1 MDDFVEGVVGVLL
14 CTGIG
19 IALVLGIAGVI
30 AAGWL
35 IYKFCEYILVPFLE
49 WLFEACA
56 EGGRQLAA
64 WWHEVTWERRMIQ
77 AHDEA
82 VREIDAV
89 RREHVAQ
96 TYALVEVLE
105 EMEQVRTADE
115 TAAVRVAVRSAV
127 RQD

>member
-1 MDDFVEGVVGVLL
+1 MESFIGGLISAVFWLALAAVVG
-14 CTGIG
+14 
-19 IALVLGIAGVI
+19 
-30 AAGWL
+30 AGWL
-35 IYKFCEYILVPFLE
+35 VYKFCKYVLMPFLD
-49 WLFEACA
+49 WLFEACV
-56 EGGRQLAA
+56 EGGRKLAA
-64 WWHEVTWERRMIQ
+64 WWREVTWERRMIK

-115 TAAVRVAVRSAV
+115 TAAVRLAVRSAV